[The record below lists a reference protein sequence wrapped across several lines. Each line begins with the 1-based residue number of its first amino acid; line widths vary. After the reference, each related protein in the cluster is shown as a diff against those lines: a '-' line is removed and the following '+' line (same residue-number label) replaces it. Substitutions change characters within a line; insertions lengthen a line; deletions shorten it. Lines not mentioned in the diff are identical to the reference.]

1 MGKILIKIDGSL
13 GTFGEGIMSSRIAIR
28 FIRKNETS
36 DTDAQ
41 VFIKDVGKDLYSL
54 SFMDGYSNSPHMH
67 SALLNDRNLFR
78 WLRITLRLL
87 ENDSDPFD
95 SIQMDMPIMPSLMVD
110 IHKIGS
116 AYHTILDMVEFHLDN
131 WTHVSA

>member
-1 MGKILIKIDGSL
+1 
-13 GTFGEGIMSSRIAIR
+13 MSSRIAIR

-36 DTDAQ
+36 DTDVK
-41 VFIKDVGKDLYSL
+41 VFIQNVGKDLYSL
-54 SFMDGYSNSPHMH
+54 SFTDGYSDTPRTH
-67 SALLNDRNLFR
+67 SAILNDRNLFR

-87 ENDSDPFD
+87 EKDSDPFD
-95 SIQMDMPIMPSLMVD
+95 SIQMDMPIMPSFMVD
-110 IHKIGS
+110 VDKIGS